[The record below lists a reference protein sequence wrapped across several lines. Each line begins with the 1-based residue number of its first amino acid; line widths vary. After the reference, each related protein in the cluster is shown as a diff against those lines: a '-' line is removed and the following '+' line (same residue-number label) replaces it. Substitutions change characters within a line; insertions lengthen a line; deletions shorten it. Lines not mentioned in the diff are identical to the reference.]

1 MIGGA
6 SELIDSLRNYRN
18 AIFGSDV
25 GLIGIDARR
34 VDLNRPDSA

>member
-6 SELIDSLRNYRN
+6 NKYFIDSVCNYRN

-25 GLIGIDARR
+25 ELSGSHERDLRR
-34 VDLNRPDSA
+34 SAS